1 VLSHRNI
8 LTNCAQAAAVIDVN
22 SADLVFNA
30 LPMFH
35 AFGLTVG
42 TLMPALFGVRCFL
55 YPSPLHYRIVP
66 ELIYVTDATIV
77 MATNTFLAG
86 WSRYA
91 HPYDFRSVRYI
102 FTGGERV
109 RDETRRTYADHYGA
123 RVLEGYGTTETA
135 PVLAINTA
143 QRNRVGSVG
152 RFMPGIAWRL
162 DPVPGLDAGGRLW
175 VRGSNVMLGYL
186 RATAPGVLEP
196 LDDGWYDTGDI
207 VSVDADGFVT
217 VLDRAKRF
225 AKIGGEMIAMAVGEE
240 LAAALWPDAVHA
252 VVALPDPRKGEQLL
266 LVTTR
271 AGAEVPQLLAAA
283 RARGVPE
290 IMVPRRIMTVPQ
302 MPRLGSGKVDY
313 QAVQRLAAEAPASSA
328 A

>member
-1 VLSHRNI
+1 
-8 LTNCAQAAAVIDVN
+8 
-22 SADLVFNA
+22 
-30 LPMFH
+30 
-35 AFGLTVG
+35 
-42 TLMPALFGVRCFL
+42 VRL
-55 YPSPLHYRIVP
+55 
-66 ELIYVTDATIV
+66 
-77 MATNTFLAG
+77 
-86 WSRYA
+86 
-91 HPYDFRSVRYI
+91 
-102 FTGGERV
+102 
-109 RDETRRTYADHYGA
+109 
-123 RVLEGYGTTETA
+123 LEGYGTTETA
-135 PVLAINTA
+135 PALAINTA
-143 QRNRVGSVG
+143 QRNRAGSVG

-175 VRGSNVMLGYL
+175 VRGGNVMLGYL
-186 RATAPGVLEP
+186 RPAAPGVLER

-217 VLDRAKRF
+217 VRDRVKRF

-266 LVTTR
+266 LMTTR

-283 RARGVPE
+283 RARGVTE
-290 IMVPRRIMTVPQ
+290 IMVPRRIMTVAQ

-313 QAVQRLAAEAPASSA
+313 QAVQRLAAGAPASSA